1 MRVVVKKL
9 MILIKELERIII
21 EQSQIKFIVPSEK
34 LQKIDSITQPV
45 QTKYYDSTSR
55 LQTKCLKFYAM
66 GLALRV
72 KIEIKMTVRQRGDK

>member
-9 MILIKELERIII
+9 MILIKELERII
-21 EQSQIKFIVPSEK
+21 
-34 LQKIDSITQPV
+34 IDSITQPV

-72 KIEIKMTVRQRGDK
+72 KIDIKMTVRQRGDK